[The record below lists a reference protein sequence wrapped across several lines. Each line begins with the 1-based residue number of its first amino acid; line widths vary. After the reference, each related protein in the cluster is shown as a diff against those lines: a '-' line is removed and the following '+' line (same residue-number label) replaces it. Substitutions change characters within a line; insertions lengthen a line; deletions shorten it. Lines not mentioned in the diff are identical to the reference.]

1 MDKRVSSRA
10 IIIEDNKLLA
20 MFRRKVKDGKT
31 KEYYVI
37 PGGGRE
43 NNETLEENV
52 IRELKEEFEIDIKIL
67 GYLGVEEHENTIEH
81 YFHCKRVSGT
91 PKISGEELERMTQSN
106 YYEPRYIDLTNLDNI
121 DINAKDKVR
130 QALQKNYRLMK

>member
-20 MFRRKVKDGKT
+20 MFRRKVKDGKI
-31 KEYYVI
+31 KEYYAI

-130 QALQKNYRLMK
+130 QALQKKL